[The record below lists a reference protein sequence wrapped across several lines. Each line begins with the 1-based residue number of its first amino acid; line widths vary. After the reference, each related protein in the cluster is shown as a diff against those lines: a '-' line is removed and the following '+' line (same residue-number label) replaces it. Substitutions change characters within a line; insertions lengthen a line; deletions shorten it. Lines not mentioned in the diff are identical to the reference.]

1 MAELKTHTMKS
12 APKTNLN
19 ADIFTLDQIP
29 AAMDKMGWKVAP
41 QLMRHWFSGKPAKPF
56 TDKTKNLYVRG
67 PAINIPPE
75 HVNDS
80 IVKMQW
86 ARQFKPVQKGLD
98 HLMKNWA
105 NKKGLVEL
113 KKRLI
118 QNNGILER
126 HTDVKK
132 LDTFT
137 YVNSTPIGD
146 YYLGFGETIN
156 DYFGAIGKA
165 TLKAVPHGYQD
176 KFHGENVFITEAI
189 GFYIKDTYDFLGN
202 EFLGVWHKDGVL
214 NKKQMLLY
222 VGYQGS
228 QDWVSIANMN
238 MQWAAEVY
246 NSDFRRWQQVRNTG
260 VDFMVFS
267 DVLWLPPLG
276 KDRRIDLNIKK

>member
-12 APKTNLN
+12 APKTTLN
-19 ADIFTLDQIP
+19 ADIFTIDQIP

-41 QLMRHWFSGKPAKPF
+41 QLMRHWFSGKPAKAF
-56 TDKTKNLYVRG
+56 TEKEKHLYVRG
-67 PAINIPPE
+67 PAINIPSK

-86 ARQFKPVQKGLD
+86 ARQFKPVQKGLNI
-98 HLMKNWA
+98 LLNNWA
-105 NKKGLVEL
+105 SYKGKKEL
-113 KKRLI
+113 INQLAKS
-118 QNNGILER
+118 NGILTNRRDIREI
-126 HTDVKK
+126 
-132 LDTFT
+132 DTFNS
-137 YVNSTPIGD
+137 VNSTTIGD
-146 YYLGFGETIN
+146 YLKGFGETID

-165 TLKAVPHGYQD
+165 NLKLAVQGYQD
-176 KFHGENVFITEAI
+176 RSGGKNVFITKQI

-238 MQWAAEVY
+238 MQWAAQVY

-267 DVLWLPPLG
+267 DVLWLPPLENH
-276 KDRRIDLNIKK
+276 RRIDLNIKE